1 MSNYGPNNDLP
12 AERASAV
19 TPHDTNELDTV
30 CRALYVGGAGNVS
43 VVMNG
48 TVVTFVGVGAGQ
60 ILPIRT
66 SLVRATL
73 TTATSIVALY

>member
-1 MSNYGPNNDLP
+1 MPICVPNDDLP
-12 AERASAV
+12 ASDAIAV
-19 TPHDTNELDTV
+19 TPHDTTELDTV

-48 TVVTFVGVGAGQ
+48 TVVTFAGVGAGQ

>member
-1 MSNYGPNNDLP
+1 MPIFVPNDDLP
-12 AERASAV
+12 ASSAIAV
-19 TPHDTNELDTV
+19 TPHDTNELNTV

-43 VVMNG
+43 VVMSG
-48 TVVTFVGVGAGQ
+48 TVVTFVGVGAGS

-73 TTATSIVALY
+73 TTATSIIALY